1 MQDLNFRLHPINSIP
16 RDNEGYLLNS
26 EDWSEALAEA
36 LALEAEFELVG
47 EQREIVWFIRDYFEQ
62 HASVP
67 EARKVLKFM
76 KEQWGEDKATRK
88 YLYKL
93 FPRGYAQQACKV
105 AGMRKPLKL
114 MLDL

>member
-1 MQDLNFRLHPINSIP
+1 MQNLNLRQNSIP
-16 RDNEGYLLNS
+16 RDNEGYLLNPD
-26 EDWSEALAEA
+26 DWSEELAEA
-36 LALEAEFELVG
+36 LALEAEVDLVG
-47 EQREIVWFIRDYFEQ
+47 EHREIVWFVRDYFEQ

-76 KEQWGEDKATRK
+76 KEQWGTEKATRK
-88 YLYKL
+88 YLYTL

>member
-1 MQDLNFRLHPINSIP
+1 MGDH
-16 RDNEGYLLNS
+16 
-26 EDWSEALAEA
+26 
-36 LALEAEFELVG
+36 
-47 EQREIVWFIRDYFEQ
+47 REIVYCVRAYFDA

-76 KEQWGEDKATRK
+76 KAHWGAEKATRK

-114 MLDL
+114 MLDLELTKSIVA

>member
-1 MQDLNFRLHPINSIP
+1 MQTQLIQDSIP
-16 RDNEGYLLNS
+16 RDNEGYLLNP
-26 EDWSEALAEA
+26 EDWSEELAEA
-36 LALEAEFELVG
+36 LALEAKFELVG
-47 EQREIVWFIRDYFEQ
+47 EQREVVWFVRDYFDL

-76 KEQWGEDKATRK
+76 KEHWGVEKATRK

>member
-1 MQDLNFRLHPINSIP
+1 MQPSVPHLSIP
-16 RDNEGYLLNS
+16 RDNEGYLLNPD
-26 EDWSEALAEA
+26 DWSEELAEA
-36 LALEAEFELVG
+36 LAQEAAFELVG
-47 EQREIVWFIRDYFEQ
+47 EPRAIVWFVRNYFEQ

-67 EARKVLKFM
+67 EARKVLRFM
-76 KEQWGEDKATRK
+76 KEQWGAEKATRK

>member
-1 MQDLNFRLHPINSIP
+1 MQTNRLQKSIP
-16 RDNEGYLLNS
+16 RDNEGYLLNPD
-26 EDWSEALAEA
+26 DWSEELAEA
-36 LALEAEFELVG
+36 LAFEAEFSLVG
-47 EQREIVWFIRDYFEQ
+47 EHREIVWFVREYFEL

-76 KEQWGEDKATRK
+76 KEQWGAEKATRK

>member
-1 MQDLNFRLHPINSIP
+1 MQPLSRTHPLIL
-16 RDNEGYLLNS
+16 RDNEGYLLNPDDWT
-26 EDWSEALAEA
+26 EDLAEA
-36 LALEAEFELVG
+36 LALEAELDLVG
-47 EQREIVWFIRDYFEQ
+47 EQREIVWFVREYFEQ
-62 HASVP
+62 HLSVP

-76 KEQWGEDKATRK
+76 KEQWGAEKATRK

>member
-1 MQDLNFRLHPINSIP
+1 MQASLIKNSID
-16 RDNEGYLLNS
+16 RDNEGYLLNPD
-26 EDWSEALAEA
+26 DWSEELAEA

-47 EQREIVWFIRDYFEQ
+47 EQREIVWFVRDYFEL

-76 KEQWGEDKATRK
+76 KQHWGEERATRK

>member
-1 MQDLNFRLHPINSIP
+1 MQPSITQNSIS
-16 RDNEGYLLNS
+16 RDNEGYLLNP
-26 EDWSEALAEA
+26 EDWSEELAEA
-36 LALEAEFELVG
+36 LALELEFELVG
-47 EQREIVWFIRDYFEQ
+47 EQREVVWFVREYFEQ

-67 EARKVLKFM
+67 EARKVLRFM
-76 KEQWGEDKATRK
+76 KEHWGVEKATRK

-93 FPRGYAQQACKV
+93 FPRGYAQQACKA